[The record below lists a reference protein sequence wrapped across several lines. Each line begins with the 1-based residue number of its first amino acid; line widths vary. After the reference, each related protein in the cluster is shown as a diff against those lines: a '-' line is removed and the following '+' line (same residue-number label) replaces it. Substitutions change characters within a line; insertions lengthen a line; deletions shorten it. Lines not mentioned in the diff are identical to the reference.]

1 MVDEDR
7 RNRLPIDG
15 LRDWARRDPDRVALD
30 DLTTTMTFAELL
42 AYVESTAPVARA
54 AMRSQPSGAHL
65 PVIID
70 RSVGSAAA
78 VFACFFGR
86 VPFVPIDAGMEP
98 ELKEALARRT
108 GGSRV
113 FLDGAGSGAGVPG
126 AFALDVSVTP
136 PQVDP
141 ADAPDDASPALVL
154 FSSGSTGVPKG
165 IVLSWRAMESR
176 WRGRDG
182 LDAWYP
188 PDARRQPLF
197 LPLDSA
203 WGIHEAVLVASGFSQ
218 LIVNPAALRPADL
231 LRSLATFEPTALALP
246 AQVARVLAQLPTAV
260 ATPLP
265 SVERVHIGGEGFRY
279 EFFDG
284 LRPLFRP
291 DAVMVHS
298 LASSEGAWVLLNEF
312 ALADSASIGP
322 VHVGTELFPGT
333 LRLEAVPDLGAGLA
347 EVHVGGAIA
356 TEYLDDPRLTA
367 ERFYAD
373 PDGRR
378 WWRSHDLVSFD
389 AEVGAF
395 RHAGRMDDV
404 VKVRGKLASPSDVTA
419 VLLEI
424 DGVAGA
430 ITIPVVT
437 EGATRLVAHV
447 EIADES
453 TVRLDGLRR
462 ALAARLP
469 AHAVPSAI
477 MRHERLPVTE
487 RGKVDRA
494 ALMDGPFAAW

>member
-1 MVDEDR
+1 MPR
-7 RNRLPIDG
+7 RGRLTYLCAGGAQLERAIG
-15 LRDWARRDPDRVALD
+15 SNSLVS
-30 DLTTTMTFAELL
+30 TT
-42 AYVESTAPVARA
+42 
-54 AMRSQPSGAHL
+54 PSSSL
-65 PVIID
+65 
-70 RSVGSAAA
+70 
-78 VFACFFGR
+78 
-86 VPFVPIDAGMEP
+86 E
-98 ELKEALARRT
+98 
-108 GGSRV
+108 GG
-113 FLDGAGSGAGVPG
+113 GAGSSRLRRIGLPVAILLVVALGVWRCAGGKGQDAPQYQTVVAETGDVIVRVSASGTLSAVVTVDVGSQVSGRIQSLYADFNSIVKKGQRVAKIDPALFEAAVAQSAANVSAARGNLRFKGPERLNNDLAAALELDPQTVCTELGMYQCTALVHTVSLGGVEPYGAG
-126 AFALDVSVTP
+126 LYE
-136 PQVDP
+136 
-141 ADAPDDASPALVL
+141 
-154 FSSGSTGVPKG
+154 STG
-165 IVLSWRAMESR
+165 
-176 WRGRDG
+176 
-182 LDAWYP
+182 
-188 PDARRQPLF
+188 
-197 LPLDSA
+197 
-203 WGIHEAVLVASGFSQ
+203 
-218 LIVNPAALRPADL
+218 
-231 LRSLATFEPTALALP
+231 
-246 AQVARVLAQLPTAV
+246 TAV

-356 TEYLDDPRLTA
+356 TEYLDDPGLTA

-453 TVRLDGLRR
+453 TVRLDDLRR